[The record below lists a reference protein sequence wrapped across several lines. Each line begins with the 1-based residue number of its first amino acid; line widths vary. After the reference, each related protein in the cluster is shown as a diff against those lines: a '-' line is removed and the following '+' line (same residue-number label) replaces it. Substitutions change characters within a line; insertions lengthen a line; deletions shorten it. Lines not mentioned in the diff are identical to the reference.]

1 VRDRLSEFGD
11 AEVAVVLFTR
21 PRNLRGYRGR
31 FVAPLQVITDEPRD
45 VYRAFGLDRGPQ
57 SPDEPAGHEDTTQ
70 LGGDFVVGRDGR
82 LAYAFRSRSV
92 DDRPSVDDL
101 LDAVRRA

>member
-1 VRDRLSEFGD
+1 VRDRLPEFGD

-31 FVAPLQVITDEPRD
+31 FVAPLGVITDESRD
-45 VYRAFGLDRGPQ
+45 VYRAFGLGRDPQ
-57 SPDEPAGHEDTTQ
+57 PQDEPAGHEATTQ
-70 LGGDFVVGRDGR
+70 QGGDFVIGRDGR
-82 LAYAFRSRSV
+82 LVYAFRSRDT
-92 DDRPSVDDL
+92 DDRPSVDEL